1 MTKYYSRS
9 KGKFVDIA
17 TMPDQYVRNAFVKMC
32 KHEPTE
38 DVIFGEQQRERAD
51 NYKKLAED
59 NFVSSVADLDKIESL
74 IKHNNKLQAMNDKLK
89 DTTKDIIKEKDLA
102 IFTLRSSLDHNISEY
117 KQLTDTL
124 RDKGMYEPY
133 DKQGRVRDYQVEYSK
148 VVKERDSYKKK
159 ANDMEMAKMSINRDL
174 LDAKDKL
181 KDTVSK
187 CNTRLANAMPLESW
201 KKINNQC
208 EELQLE
214 NVRLVQQL
222 EHDETVVSKEVYQV
236 MFDKCQKLEE
246 DYKYANDRMMN
257 YATMLNNKYPKGDL
271 KTFSEIPN
279 TDEGWEFVSLLKK
292 YLNNVSYKI
301 RVRGQYLDDET
312 KKTEGWQRYSYGQ
325 PIEKSKCLRVYVD
338 INNKDVD

>member
-32 KHEPTE
+32 SEE
-38 DVIFGEQQRERAD
+38 S

-59 NFVSSVADLDKIESL
+59 NFVSSVADLDRIESL
-74 IKHNNKLQAMNDKLK
+74 VKHNTKLQAMNDKLK

-159 ANDMEMAKMSINRDL
+159 ANEMEMAKMNINRDL

-187 CNTRLANAMPLESW
+187 QAYR
-201 KKINNQC
+201 I
-208 EELQLE
+208 
-214 NVRLVQQL
+214 
-222 EHDETVVSKEVYQV
+222 
-236 MFDKCQKLEE
+236 MFDNCQQIAKDLDKSNDKIRYLERSL
-246 DYKYANDRMMN
+246 DN
-257 YATMLNNKYPKGDL
+257 YIPKGDV
-271 KTFSEIPN
+271 KMFSEIPN
-279 TDEGWEFVSLLKK
+279 TDDGWEFVSLLKK

-301 RVRGQYLDDET
+301 RVRGQYLNDET

>member
-1 MTKYYSRS
+1 MTNYYSRS

-59 NFVSSVADLDKIESL
+59 NFVSSVADLDKIERL
-74 IKHNNKLQAMNDKLK
+74 TQCNDKLQAMNDKLK
-89 DTTKDIIKEKDLA
+89 DTTKDIIKEKDSA
-102 IFTLRSSLDHNISEY
+102 ILNLRSELDNTTY
-117 KQLTDTL
+117 Q
-124 RDKGMYEPY
+124 PY

-148 VVKERDSYKKK
+148 VVKERDDYKKK

-187 CNTRLANAMPLESW
+187 QAYR
-201 KKINNQC
+201 I
-208 EELQLE
+208 
-214 NVRLVQQL
+214 
-222 EHDETVVSKEVYQV
+222 
-236 MFDKCQKLEE
+236 MFDECQKMAKDLDKQYDKTRYLERSL
-246 DYKYANDRMMN
+246 DN
-257 YATMLNNKYPKGDL
+257 YIPKGDV
-271 KTFSEIPN
+271 KMFSEIPN
-279 TDEGWEFVSLLKK
+279 TDDGWKFVDKLKH
-292 YLNNVSYKI
+292 YLNKASYKI
-301 RVRGQYLDDET
+301 KVRGQYLDDES
-312 KKTEGWQRYSYGQ
+312 KKDGGWRRYTYGQ

-338 INNKDVD
+338 INKDVD

>member
-17 TMPDQYVRNAFVKMC
+17 TMPDQYVRNAFVKIC
-32 KHEPTE
+32 SEE
-38 DVIFGEQQRERAD
+38 S

-124 RDKGMYEPY
+124 NGMGMYEPY

-187 CNTRLANAMPLESW
+187 QAYR
-201 KKINNQC
+201 I
-208 EELQLE
+208 
-214 NVRLVQQL
+214 
-222 EHDETVVSKEVYQV
+222 
-236 MFDKCQKLEE
+236 MFDNCQQIAKEL
-246 DYKYANDRMMN
+246 DTANDKAR
-257 YATMLNNKYPKGDL
+257 YLRRSLDSYVPKGDV
-271 KTFSEIPN
+271 KMFSEIPN
-279 TDEGWEFVSLLKK
+279 NTIGQRLIELMKI
-292 YLNNVSYKI
+292 YLNKESYKM
-301 RVRGQYLDDET
+301 RVRGQYLNDET
-312 KKTEGWQRYSYGQ
+312 KQTEGWRKYERGQ
-325 PIEKSKCLRVYVD
+325 PIEKSKCLRVYIDVK
-338 INNKDVD
+338 KDVD

>member
-9 KGKFVDIA
+9 KQKFVDIA
-17 TMPDQYVRNAFVKMC
+17 NMPDQYVRNAFVKMC

-38 DVIFGEQQRERAD
+38 DAIFGEQQRERAD
-51 NYKKLAED
+51 KYKKLAED
-59 NFVSSVADLDKIESL
+59 NFASNVADLDEREKLTEQ
-74 IKHNNKLQAMNDKLK
+74 NTKLQAMNDKLK
-89 DTTKDIIKEKDLA
+89 DTTKEIIKEKDLA
-102 IFTLRSSLDHNISEY
+102 IYTLRSSLDHNISEY

-159 ANDMEMAKMSINRDL
+159 ANEMEMAKMNINRDL
-174 LDAKDKL
+174 LDEKDKL

-187 CNTRLANAMPLESW
+187 RA
-201 KKINNQC
+201 
-208 EELQLE
+208 
-214 NVRLVQQL
+214 
-222 EHDETVVSKEVYQV
+222 YQI
-236 MFDKCQKLEE
+236 MFDECQKIAKDLDKSNDKIIYLERSL
-246 DYKYANDRMMN
+246 DSYI
-257 YATMLNNKYPKGDL
+257 TKGDV
-271 KTFSEIPN
+271 KMFSEIPN
-279 TDEGWEFVSLLKK
+279 TDDGWEFVSLLKK

-301 RVRGQYLDDET
+301 RVRGQYLNDET

-338 INNKDVD
+338 INNKEVD